1 MSEPITYEKLLESK
15 IKVAEKHGITIN
27 PADLHPEM
35 RPDQKDIA
43 CWALEL
49 GAALIAPDAGCGK
62 TRIGIEVMRQLQMKF
77 GGKCLIVTELG
88 ASDTFVDKDPEV
100 GEGAAMGVNLEYVT
114 NQAEALASPCS
125 IIVTNYERVRMGS
138 FDFSGFTAVWL
149 DEGNYVKNMASETT
163 EALKQQLFRVKY
175 KYIATATPS
184 PNETLELVNYA
195 HVLGICDR
203 GQILTRFFQRNST
216 KAGDL
221 TLHPHHSADFW
232 LWVSSWCIAIESPA
246 DLGYEYPGFNL
257 PKLNLHWIEVKA
269 DKAIDAGKEKDGQG
283 RLFIQSRSGLSEAA
297 KIARA
302 SIDARIEGMTSI
314 ASRHPDD
321 HFIFWH
327 FLEDER
333 KAINNVYKGPQYG
346 DIYGQQSWEVREK
359 RIVDFTKGNLKY
371 LATKP
376 ELSGVGCNFQKHC
389 SKMIFAAISD
399 SFDAWYQALKRVWRF
414 YNPSAEVDVWMLYT
428 PEQYDIVLNL
438 QRKYREHLEM
448 REQMRSIIKQ
458 YGLSQSAQIEERR
471 RSFMVNRKEFKGKN
485 WTVINND
492 CVYEFQR
499 MPESSVDMILTSI
512 PFGNHYEYTDKY
524 NDFGHNATNADFFKQ
539 MDFLIPELL
548 RVLKPGRIAA
558 IHTKNRIHY
567 GSVTGTGMSTF
578 HRFTHA
584 TCDAFER
591 NGFYTMGFHYIPT
604 DVVAENNQ
612 TYRLGFSEMCKDA
625 SKMGSGIPE
634 EIWIFR
640 KLPTSTAN
648 SYADVPVIKNHAAC
662 PFCLHQAPAKEF
674 TKELPEA
681 FLYQCPQCEQMF
693 QESELVLH
701 PEYSLS
707 AWQIDADSFWRSS
720 GNRYLD
726 PEELAGMSMK
736 RLRKWWNR
744 FNANTIYDFEE
755 HVKLLKLL
763 DDKGKLS
770 RTFTT
775 LPLRSNTPHVWND
788 INRMHGLNME
798 QSRRKQ
804 QNHICPMPFDQVDR
818 LIDLYSNVGD
828 QVADPFGGLGTTLV
842 RSLKKKRSA
851 IITELNE
858 TYASCAVTYAKETE
872 YKNELPTLFDSI
884 TEKLVV

>member
-1 MSEPITYEKLLESK
+1 MNYSDLLESK
-15 IKVAEKHGITIN
+15 IKVAEKHGISID
-27 PADLHPEM
+27 PATLHASL
-35 RPDQKDIA
+35 RDDQKDIA
-43 CWALEL
+43 AWALEL

-88 ASDTFVDKDPEV
+88 ASDTFVDPDPEV
-100 GEGAAMGVNLEYVT
+100 GEGAAMGVPLMYVT
-114 NQAEALASPCS
+114 SEDNRGLDNPYS
-125 IIVTNYERVRMGS
+125 IVVTNYERVRMGN
-138 FDFSGFTAVWL
+138 FDFSNYTAVWL

-163 EALKQQLFRVKY
+163 EALKQQLKKVKY

-184 PNETLELVNYA
+184 PNEVLELVNYA

-221 TLHPHHSADFW
+221 TLHPHHIPDFW

-246 DLGYEYPGFNL
+246 DLGYDATGLVL
-257 PKLNLHWIEVKA
+257 PKLNLHWVEVKA
-269 DKAIDAGKEKDGQG
+269 GQLIDAGKEKDGQA

-302 SIDARIEGMTSI
+302 SIDARVLKMSEI
-314 ASRHPDD
+314 ADQFPEE

-333 KAINNVYKGPQYG
+333 KAINNVYKGLAQYG
-346 DIYGQQSWEVREK
+346 EIYGKQDWEIREK
-359 RIVDFTKGNLKY
+359 RIVDFTKGNLQY

-376 ELSGVGCNFQKHC
+376 DLSGIGCNFQKHC
-389 SKMIFAAISD
+389 NKMIFVAISD
-399 SFDAWYQALKRVWRF
+399 SFDAWYQAMKRVWRF
-414 YNPSAEVDVWMLYT
+414 YNPSDEVDVWMLYT

-448 REQMRSIIKQ
+448 REHMRGIIKE
-458 YGLSQSAQIEERR
+458 YGLSQSRQIEERR
-471 RSFMVNRKEFKGKN
+471 RSFMVDRKEWNGNN
-485 WTVINND
+485 WKVINND
-492 CVYEFQR
+492 CVFEFKQ
-499 MPESSVDMILTSI
+499 MEENSIDMILTSI

-524 NDFGHNATNADFFKQ
+524 NDFGHNESNEAFFKQ

-548 RVLKPGRIAA
+548 RTLKPGRIAA

-584 TCDAFER
+584 ACDCFEK

-648 SYADVPVIKNHAAC
+648 SYADVPVIKNHATC
-662 PFCLHQAPAKEF
+662 PFCHYTDLVKEF
-674 TKELPEA
+674 TKGIPEA
-681 FLYQCPQCEQMF
+681 SLHQCPECKQF
-693 QESELVLH
+693 IHDSELIH
-701 PEYSLS
+701 SEDQYSLS
-707 AWQIDADSFWRSS
+707 DWQIDADSFWRSS
-720 GNRYLD
+720 GNRYLNPD
-726 PEELAGMSMK
+726 ELISMTMK
-736 RLRKWWNR
+736 QLRKWWNG
-744 FNANTIYDFEE
+744 FNAETIYDFEE
-755 HVKLLKLL
+755 HVKLLQLL
-763 DDKGKLS
+763 DEKGKLS

-775 LPLRSNTPHVWND
+775 LPLRSNSPHVWND
-788 INRMHGLNME
+788 VNRMHGLNME

-818 LIDLYSNVGD
+818 LISLYSNAGD
-828 QVADPFGGLGTTLV
+828 LVADPFGGLGTTLV
-842 RSLKKKRSA
+842 RSVKKKRRA
-851 IITELNE
+851 IITELNDI
-858 TYASCAVTYAKETE
+858 YASTAVTYARETE
-872 YKNELPTLFDSI
+872 YKLELPTLFD
-884 TEKLVV
+884 TLPETAA